1 MAEDKAKNDPD
12 ESNRP
17 LFWDIVVLLTP
28 YLPEETISSI
38 FNESL
43 EMTKADNATIQK
55 KAWRLMEQIASNQ
68 NEVCSRIIDQNI
80 KLIVEQMMVTLST
93 CAASARKP
101 RLQLLEIILE
111 KIENVEFLKRII
123 PELVICTKD
132 NNTMSRTLAFRIL
145 SSICQKF
152 LDKGEEI
159 DSEPVLAFI
168 QILLQDWSKNDH
180 VGASILIHFG
190 GHVNFVPKI
199 NFDPFH
205 FPFLAE
211 CIKVDFA
218 GKTTW
223 INLFRSK
230 IG

>member
-168 QILLQDWSKNDH
+168 QILLQDWSKNDP
-180 VGASILIHFG
+180 VGFSILIHLEPCRKSTLI
-190 GHVNFVPKI
+190 HVLLFSEPVYQSWLPSYNQM
-199 NFDPFH
+199 DQ
-205 FPFLAE
+205 FL
-211 CIKVDFA
+211 FA
-218 GKTTW
+218 
-223 INLFRSK
+223 
-230 IG
+230 

>member
-1 MAEDKAKNDPD
+1 MIPFPSLKQFLVAEDKAKNDPD

-159 DSEPVLAFI
+159 DAEPVLAFI
-168 QILLQDWSKNDH
+168 QILLQDWFEID
-180 VGASILIHFG
+180 L
-190 GHVNFVPKI
+190 
-199 NFDPFH
+199 
-205 FPFLAE
+205 
-211 CIKVDFA
+211 
-218 GKTTW
+218 
-223 INLFRSK
+223 
-230 IG
+230 